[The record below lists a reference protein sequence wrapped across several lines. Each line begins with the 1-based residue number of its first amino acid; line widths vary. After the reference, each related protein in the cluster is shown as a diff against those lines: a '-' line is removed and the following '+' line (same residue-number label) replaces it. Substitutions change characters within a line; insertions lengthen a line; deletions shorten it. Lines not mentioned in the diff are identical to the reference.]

1 LNLTYIRED
10 LSNYSISE
18 YLLSL
23 TSKNTRQSYA
33 SNLYK
38 FFRHIYPDQIKGR
51 RLRGRKGEE
60 FAIMVDQLSLEYV
73 SKPRRF
79 KEEINQYRDSI
90 SNYAPKSRIAI
101 LTSVFSFRE
110 YNNISFTSKYKKGI
124 YGKEKEAISE
134 EFVPN
139 NADINKICEFF
150 TLPDR
155 IITLLPSSSGMRVDE
170 TGQKTLDML
179 DLDARAVVY
188 KLNT

>member
-1 LNLTYIRED
+1 
-10 LSNYSISE
+10 
-18 YLLSL
+18 
-23 TSKNTRQSYA
+23 
-33 SNLYK
+33 
-38 FFRHIYPDQIKGR
+38 
-51 RLRGRKGEE
+51 
-60 FAIMVDQLSLEYV
+60 M
-73 SKPRRF
+73 
-79 KEEINQYRDSI
+79 
-90 SNYAPKSRIAI
+90 

-110 YNNISFTSKYKKGI
+110 YYNISFTSKYKKGI
-124 YGKEKEAISE
+124 YGKEKEEISE